1 ADERPMK
8 QYDRSY
14 FDKWYRGRARV
25 NSSAEVRRKVT
36 LAVSIAEYFLRGP
49 VRSVLDVGCGEAAW
63 LPHLRAL
70 RPKVDY
76 LGLDPSEY
84 VVKRYGASRNIRR
97 ASFGE
102 LQSLRL
108 RRTFDLIVCSDVLHY
123 VPDPEI
129 RDGVEEIVRLA
140 SGIVYFEV
148 LTKEDDIVGDLDGF
162 IRRPAKWYRA
172 QFGNAG
178 LTAAGPYSW
187 LAPVLRAEAAELE
200 VLR

>member
-1 ADERPMK
+1 MK

-36 LAVSIAEYFLRGP
+36 MAVAIAEYFLRTP
-49 VRSVLDVGCGEAAW
+49 LHSVLDVGCGEGAW

-84 VVKRYGASRNIRR
+84 AVRRFGAARNIRL

-102 LQSLRL
+102 LPSLRL
-108 RRTFDLIVCSDVLHY
+108 QRRFDLIVCSDVLHY
-123 VPDPEI
+123 VPDAEI
-129 RDGVEEIVRLA
+129 TAGASEIVRLA
-140 SGIVYFEV
+140 NGVAYLEV
-148 LTKEDDIVGDLDGF
+148 LAKEDDVVGDLDGF
-162 IRRPAKWYRA
+162 FRRPARWYRA
-172 QFGNAG
+172 QFQKAG
-178 LTAAGPYSW
+178 LTAAGPYTW
-187 LAPVLRAEAAELE
+187 LAPALVREAAELE
-200 VLR
+200 IVR